1 MVRCKD
7 RGVVLFDNDRSRSDF
22 NMGNLYMKNGD
33 IVTVMTISGEFVGK
47 LERQDASSITITDP
61 KFITVT
67 QEGGMGF
74 TNGIAMTG
82 VQDPKEVTLYNVSFV
97 VDTNPEVVSAYRQA
111 VSGLITK
118 PDPSFK
124 L

>member
-1 MVRCKD
+1 
-7 RGVVLFDNDRSRSDF
+7 
-22 NMGNLYMKNGD
+22 MKNGD
-33 IVTVMTISGEFVGK
+33 IVTVMTIGGEFVGK
-47 LERQDASSITITDP
+47 LAELGGGQVTLTDP

-82 VQDPKEVTLYNVSFV
+82 VQDPKEVTLFNVSFV

-118 PDPSFK
+118 PDPQFK